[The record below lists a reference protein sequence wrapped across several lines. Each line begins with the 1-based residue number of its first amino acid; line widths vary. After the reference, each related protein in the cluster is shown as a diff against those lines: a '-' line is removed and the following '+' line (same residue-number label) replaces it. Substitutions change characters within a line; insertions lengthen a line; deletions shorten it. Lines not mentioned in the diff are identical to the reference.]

1 MTDILI
7 SSMLVRPL
15 DNIQGEHNQF
25 VVLNP
30 PSAVVLLKIF
40 LSIML
45 FIRKKVPRVSL
56 KFKRICS
63 TAVNN
68 SYIYIVSPFIYI
80 KNIYIHILNPF
91 PNSLNF

>member
-45 FIRKKVPRVSL
+45 FIRKKFLESL
-56 KFKRICS
+56 S
-63 TAVNN
+63 N
-68 SYIYIVSPFIYI
+68 SNVFVLQLLIIRTYTLSVHLSI
-80 KNIYIHILNPF
+80 
-91 PNSLNF
+91 